1 MRSSARSAVSIDA
14 RDSLQPVDHAGRA
27 AMAHEGMLQLG
38 LVVEAIWPTAGCT
51 RPVTQTARD
60 GPITRR
66 DTLPPPPS
74 PSNPLRH
81 PLTRCGSPPPPPV
94 ARTRTETQGWPGS
107 GVRTPTPPPT
117 LPPQPEHT
125 LLAGQGSR
133 RSGGGRGV
141 GTRAPGLGNGRGGLP
156 IPASGGTPP
165 MHIGAGRRSFRR
177 AQATPPGS
185 PSLGGRPRPSPS
197 LDQGRLG
204 ASWGR
209 ASEGSASILS

>member
-38 LVVEAIWPTAGCT
+38 LVVEAIWPNAGCT

-60 GPITRR
+60 SPITRR

-133 RSGGGRGV
+133 RSGGGRGA
-141 GTRAPGLGNGRGGLP
+141 GTRAPRLGNGRGDLP

-165 MHIGAGRRSFRR
+165 THIGAGRRLSRR
-177 AQATPPGS
+177 TPS
-185 PSLGGRPRPSPS
+185 NAAIFTVL
-197 LDQGRLG
+197 
-204 ASWGR
+204 GR
-209 ASEGSASILS
+209 APQASSFIG

>member
-1 MRSSARSAVSIDA
+1 MRSSARSAVSVDA

-38 LVVEAIWPTAGCT
+38 LVVEAIWPNAGCT

-81 PLTRCGSPPPPPV
+81 PLTRCGTPPPPLV
-94 ARTRTETQGWPGS
+94 ARTRTKTQGWPGS

-165 MHIGAGRRSFRR
+165 MLIGAGRRPCRR
-177 AQATPPGS
+177 A
-185 PSLGGRPRPSPS
+185 PSNTAWLTV
-197 LDQGRLG
+197 L
-204 ASWGR
+204 GR
-209 ASEGSASILS
+209 APQAASFSGSRASGCVVG

>member
-38 LVVEAIWPTAGCT
+38 LVVEAIWPNAGCT

-74 PSNPLRH
+74 ASYPLRH
-81 PLTRCGSPPPPPV
+81 PRTRCGSPPPPPV

-141 GTRAPGLGNGRGGLP
+141 GTQAPGLGNGRGDLP
-156 IPASGGTPP
+156 IPA
-165 MHIGAGRRSFRR
+165 
-177 AQATPPGS
+177 
-185 PSLGGRPRPSPS
+185 LGGI
-197 LDQGRLG
+197 RLH
-204 ASWGR
+204 AYR
-209 ASEGSASILS
+209 CRCPII